1 MINDDKIREFMKS
14 SGWDQLSEEELRQVV
29 SKELDDLIEQGLV
42 ERLIGED
49 GQFYYRT
56 TKQAKQHRKPF

>member
-56 TKQAKQHRKPF
+56 TKQAKQQRKPF

>member
-1 MINDDKIREFMKS
+1 MINDDKIRAFMKR

-56 TKQAKQHRKPF
+56 TKQAKQQRKPF